1 MFYKCVDC
9 DTTGTISL
17 YMLDSPGEIHVFF
30 IFYILLWLSKY
41 WVCILLSCWK
51 RNLKKNKIN
60 NNSRECNSYLFFLS
74 DYTMGMLALSDN
86 KMIIK
91 RKSKL
96 IAQLYCKESKLQ
108 IDMIQL
114 IEKLQCHLWFQLFIQ
129 ISLLSIDHQSS
140 LGEHIFL
147 TIIKIY

>member
-1 MFYKCVDC
+1 
-9 DTTGTISL
+9 
-17 YMLDSPGEIHVFF
+17 
-30 IFYILLWLSKY
+30 
-41 WVCILLSCWK
+41 
-51 RNLKKNKIN
+51 
-60 NNSRECNSYLFFLS
+60 
-74 DYTMGMLALSDN
+74 MGMLALSDN

-140 LGEHIFL
+140 LGEHMFL